1 MPREIVVPLT
11 EIVKADQGRELQ
23 DMIDLG
29 SPGARREAV
38 ARQPKR
44 EVHSAVEAAKEGTR
58 RGSSRF
64 PGPASA
70 KVEMSQKRQQA
81 RMKLQ
86 TKKVQTK
93 GKRGAEGKQEE
104 VANQMTKKDLSAEDG
119 EAKNEI
125 PASDEAG
132 KKEAKSG

>member
-1 MPREIVVPLT
+1 M
-11 EIVKADQGRELQ
+11 
-23 DMIDLG
+23 
-29 SPGARREAV
+29 

-44 EVHSAVEAAKEGTR
+44 EVHSAVEAAKEETR

-104 VANQMTKKDLSAEDG
+104 VANQVTKKDLSAEDG
-119 EAKNEI
+119 DAKNEI

-132 KKEAKSG
+132 EKEAKSS